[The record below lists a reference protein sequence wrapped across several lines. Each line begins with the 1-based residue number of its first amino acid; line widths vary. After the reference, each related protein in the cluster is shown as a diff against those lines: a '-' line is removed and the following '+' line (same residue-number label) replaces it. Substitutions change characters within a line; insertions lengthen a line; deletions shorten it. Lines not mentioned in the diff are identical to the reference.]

1 PGHPAPLLW
10 RPHPELESHQIDF
23 PNRLLDPKMLLD
35 NDFTCC
41 MYAAGSRWPEYANYY
56 GGMSLDQ
63 ALRVSGCK
71 RVGKAHS
78 AIGDALSTA
87 EVWKKILIAP

>member
-1 PGHPAPLLW
+1 
-10 RPHPELESHQIDF
+10 
-23 PNRLLDPKMLLD
+23 
-35 NDFTCC
+35 